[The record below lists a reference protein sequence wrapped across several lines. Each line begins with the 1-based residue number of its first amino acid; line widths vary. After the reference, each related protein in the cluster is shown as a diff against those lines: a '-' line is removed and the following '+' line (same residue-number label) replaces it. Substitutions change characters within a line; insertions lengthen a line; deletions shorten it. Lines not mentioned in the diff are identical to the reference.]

1 MKRSLAA
8 VLVAVMFMVGAPAA
22 SATEE
27 PPPESVVATTT
38 TTIPPDA
45 TATTTPP
52 PATTAITTPPRATT
66 ATVAP
71 PPEQPAV
78 PRNQVRR
85 VKVTRDIVFPVVG
98 INHYYAGFGACRD
111 NCEREHHGID
121 IMTYG
126 WKGVPVVAAHSGTIR
141 TVRDD
146 REWCTVE
153 VEAADRWYTRYVHL
167 NNDSPGYDDKAYEC
181 LLPGIEPGA
190 WVEAGQIIGWVGDS
204 GNAEFTPPHL
214 HFEIRMPNG
223 LPVDPYKSLK
233 AAERIKFNR
242 VGVDGDPVATAARI
256 AAYAYGNGSGVV
268 NVMATTDHA
277 TLRGGGFSAL
287 DLSGPLLLSEP
298 GYLPDATIEM
308 FDQLNPSRVIVVGDG
323 LEQAV
328 IDQLELRFP
337 IVGRTSM
344 PSVTEGSYFEPDTG
358 AVIEIPEA
366 ELSPLSLVVVG
377 DRSELPE
384 NAAVDL
390 GRMAWR
396 MQTTV
401 FEATETAGRIGRDTY
416 QGPGR
421 SGSRNVLYFQTGDGY
436 TKIRAK
442 EAPETSPDYGVIV
455 IDFERASAAAL
466 AFLASLADLPVMP
479 LWR

>member
-45 TATTTPP
+45 PATTTPP

-111 NCEREHHGID
+111 NCVREHHGID

-455 IDFERASAAAL
+455 IDSERASAAAL